1 MYIEIEKEAVFHIL
15 TPDIFWIIYE
25 KDSILSQIPF
35 CEYVIPSARRPL
47 RRASSLSMVSYS
59 LSSEDRINYVEPVI
73 SPQANSQNYSE
84 TVIDPRLKIST
95 NIKELVRQEN

>member
-1 MYIEIEKEAVFHIL
+1 
-15 TPDIFWIIYE
+15 
-25 KDSILSQIPF
+25 
-35 CEYVIPSARRPL
+35 
-47 RRASSLSMVSYS
+47 MVSYS
-59 LSSEDRINYVEPVI
+59 LSSEDRINYVEPVN